1 MARMRTADGSYVH
14 VPAIIDN
21 PAAYERATK
30 ARIIANANKTFCNT
44 YADHAEI
51 EAFLS
56 TGVEVDDYDRKTFK
70 DNFAGSLASAYAN
83 YGKLT
88 EKQVE
93 AVRKCIIKNN
103 ERREAFTKAVEEQK
117 ARSVHLGVANERMEF
132 KLHVDKIVEVEVQK
146 FSYYDSSTMRIYLMR
161 DEAGNRV
168 VYKTKTNWHLSPADG
183 IAVFVEEKSDITVKA
198 TVKAHADYKGEK
210 QTIIQRAK
218 VTSIAHK
225 D

>member
-1 MARMRTADGSYVH
+1 MATLRGY
-14 VPAIIDN
+14 AIIDN
-21 PAAYERATK
+21 PVAYEKATK
-30 ARIIANANKTFCNT
+30 ARILANANKTFCKT
-44 YADHAEI
+44 YPDYADI

-56 TGVEVDDYDRKTFK
+56 TGVTVDAYDRKIYK

-83 YGKLT
+83 YGKLS

-93 AVRKCIIKNN
+93 AVRKIIIKNA
-103 ERREAFTKAVEEQK
+103 ERREAFVKAVEEQK
-117 ARSVHLGVANERMEF
+117 AHSAFLGVANERMEF

-146 FSYYDSSTMRIYLMR
+146 FSYYDSSIMRIYLMR

-168 VYKTKTNWHLSPADG
+168 VYKTKTNWHMSAMDG
-183 IAVFVEEKSDITVKA
+183 ICMFVEEKSDITVKA

-218 VTSIAHK
+218 VLSIAVK
-225 D
+225 ETEEA